1 MSEIERGGDELI
13 GAASGLGFVIGLR
26 SMSLELG
33 VSSELE
39 ADRQPQ
45 MKLRSMMKEDGK
57 SWSEVMEALT

>member
-26 SMSLELG
+26 SMSLEL
-33 VSSELE
+33 SSELE